1 MESPVRTRFSRL
13 VRWPSIIS
21 ASGENGEV
29 QIEVRDV
36 LFLWLVSFRG
46 AEIQVHTYSFLF
58 WVVLGYVGLGSNDGC
73 FLAFLVWYE
82 SLGLDNGGGGSFLL
96 VGSLS
101 LGWLGLD

>member
-1 MESPVRTRFSRL
+1 MVEILEWLLFWWVI
-13 VRWPSIIS
+13 VVIINFR
-21 ASGENGEV
+21 GF
-29 QIEVRDV
+29 
-36 LFLWLVSFRG
+36 LLWLVSFRG

-58 WVVLGYVGLGSNDGC
+58 WVVLGYVGLGSDDGC